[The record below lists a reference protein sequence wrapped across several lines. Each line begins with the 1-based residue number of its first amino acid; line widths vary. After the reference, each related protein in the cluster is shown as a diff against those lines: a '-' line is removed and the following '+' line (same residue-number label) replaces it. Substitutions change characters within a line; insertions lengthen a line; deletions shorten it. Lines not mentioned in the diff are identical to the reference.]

1 MPPADAATAADLYEL
16 CSRLLF
22 GPGTWFELCREATGD
37 PAAAADLMARLAPEG
52 DAAQALATRGSW
64 PGESRLPRPAART
77 VGSALS
83 AAQAAA
89 DVVAV
94 LTGSPNAEDQ
104 MDPEERMRSAGLHWR
119 RANVLPV
126 APLTGAGIDSA
137 LANPRAAA
145 VARRLAV
152 LADDAK
158 SQDKAAFGFLTLVVR
173 ALAGEWPRKRREVEM
188 PVLFDRRST
197 GGHGVLRLTLLED
210 GPPGLYPDPR
220 AMLFLVA
227 DGRFAEALDVA
238 WRAAAPPLGGRCVVW
253 RLTTD
258 DLPCD
263 EVAGGSLGAA
273 FGVGLADLA
282 RRTPPALRVR
292 RLDRRCAVTAELRP
306 DARLAEVSGIRNKL
320 EEAVRQRL
328 RVILAPSRDRD
339 ALPDPLLHDA
349 KVRFA
354 ADLPAAVRQSRTRMN
369 PTFAAMIA
377 ALVLASAG
385 LTGGVLAAARESR
398 AAHLREVANNLLPA
412 ADTIRQS
419 DPTGALLLEALAVQL
434 NASGARAALIRS
446 LLANRYIGTLADT
459 DSRPCG
465 GPQAWSRDGTRVIT
479 VRPRTVMVWD
489 TARRTID
496 RTIEVPGQVTGCAF
510 APDGKTIALAVDDRL
525 ALLPLDRRPSP
536 GPAATITSV
545 PAQRVHYAPNG
556 VLAIKTENQP
566 VGLWSVAHRDRP
578 RRLGAVAAT
587 QQTGS
592 ELAFSKD
599 SRTLVVGERERV
611 VLADVARPDSP
622 RVTGSIP
629 VSADSLALS
638 STGVLAVGRTDGV
651 TELWDVHDPS
661 QPRHTDTL
669 RSRQEIG
676 LRVSSVAFTPDGLH
690 LVTAAD
696 GSSEIW
702 RLGDATPRPLRT
714 LAVTAHQVTGASL
727 APDGE
732 TALVSDASGSLTF
745 WRLSDQT
752 ALPTVAELP
761 LARANITGMAF
772 QADAARLVVTAA
784 GGAATVWDVSD
795 VAHPRRIR
803 TVGPR
808 DGRGTPVS
816 FTSDSHAGSTWP
828 AAFGADGRRYAST
841 DDNGGIGVWS
851 VHPDGRIDQTA
862 SISRTA
868 DAALVPLTVSP
879 DGTLLVARMDENDSP
894 ASLWDVRDHPRLL
907 AHLPMTAHPPA
918 TAFTPDGRTLVTVVS
933 EENTAGQDTA
943 TWWNITDPARPVPV
957 AQRRFTSG
965 GGGAGP
971 IVFTPDGRLM
981 FVTVG
986 TGPGVLW
993 DISDLASPELLT
1005 TQPPPNGADSDHAM
1019 LQGHTLI
1026 LSAIG
1031 AMNVWDVT
1039 DPEKASEAAVFASGD
1054 ESPFHRHFAVAPTGL
1069 LATAQ
1074 LAGGLRSHYTNETL
1088 VRLRDL
1094 KPILDIVA
1102 DPTAAAC
1109 RVAGHDLSPELWRK
1123 YAPDL
1128 QYRPVCR

>member
-1 MPPADAATAADLYEL
+1 
-16 CSRLLF
+16 
-22 GPGTWFELCREATGD
+22 
-37 PAAAADLMARLAPEG
+37 MARLAPEG

-64 PGESRLPRPAART
+64 PGESRLPRPAARN

-89 DVVAV
+89 DVVTV
-94 LTGSPNAEDQ
+94 LSGSPNAEDQ
-104 MDPEERMRSAGLHWR
+104 MDPEERLRSAGLHWR

-126 APLTGAGIDSA
+126 SPLTGTGIDSA
-137 LANPRAAA
+137 LADPRAAA

-306 DARLAEVSGIRNKL
+306 DARLVEVSGIRNKL

-354 ADLPAAVRQSRTRMN
+354 VDLPAAVRHSRTRVN

-385 LTGGVLAAARESR
+385 LTGGVLADARKSR

-419 DPTGALLLEALAVQL
+419 DPTSALLLEALAVQL
-434 NASGARAALIRS
+434 DASGARAALIRS

-465 GPQAWSRDGTRVIT
+465 GPQAWSADGTRVLT

-496 RTIEVPGQVTGCAF
+496 RAIEAPGQVTGCAF

-525 ALLPLDRRPSP
+525 ALVPLDRRPSP
-536 GPAATITSV
+536 GPAVTMTSV
-545 PAQRVHYAPNG
+545 SAQRVHYAPNG
-556 VLAIKTENQP
+556 VLATMTQKQP
-566 VGLWSVAHRDRP
+566 VRLWSVADRGRP
-578 RRLGAVAAT
+578 RLLGAVAAT
-587 QQTGS
+587 ISQQTVS
-592 ELAFSKD
+592 DLRPLLAFSRD
-599 SRTLVVGERERV
+599 SRTLVFGERERV

-629 VSADSLALS
+629 VFADSLALS
-638 STGVLAVGRTDGV
+638 SRGVLAVGRTDGV
-651 TELWDVHDPS
+651 TDLWDVRDPS
-661 QPRHTDTL
+661 RPRRTDTL

-714 LAVTAHQVTGASL
+714 LAVTAHQVTGVNL

-752 ALPTVAELP
+752 SPPTVATLP
-761 LARANITGMAF
+761 MAPANITGMVF

-795 VAHPRRIR
+795 VAYPRRIR

-808 DGRGTPVS
+808 DGRGTPVP
-816 FTSDSHAGSTWP
+816 FRSDSHAGSAWP
-828 AAFGADGRRYAST
+828 TAFGADGRRYAST
-841 DDNGGIGVWS
+841 DDKGGISVWS

-862 SISRTA
+862 GIPRTA
-868 DAALVPLTVSP
+868 DAALLPLALSP
-879 DGTLLVARMDENDSP
+879 DGTLLVARTSENNTA
-894 ASLWDVRDHPRLL
+894 ASLWDIRDHPRLV
-907 AHLPMTAHPPA
+907 ARLPMTADLPT
-918 TAFTPDGRTLVTVVS
+918 TAFTPDGRTLVTVANVEKS
-933 EENTAGQDTA
+933 AGQDTA
-943 TWWNITDPARPVPV
+943 TWWNISDPARPVRV
-957 AQRRFTSG
+957 AQRRFTTG
-965 GGGAGP
+965 GRGPGP

-981 FVTVG
+981 FVAVG

-1005 TQPPPNGADSDHAM
+1005 TQPPPNGADSHHAM

-1026 LSAIG
+1026 LSATG
-1031 AMNVWDVT
+1031 AINVWDVT

-1054 ESPFHRHFAVAPTGL
+1054 ESPFYRLFAVAPTGL

-1074 LAGGLRSHYTNETL
+1074 LAGGVQSLYTNETL

-1109 RVAGHDLSPELWRK
+1109 RVAGHDLSPELWQK